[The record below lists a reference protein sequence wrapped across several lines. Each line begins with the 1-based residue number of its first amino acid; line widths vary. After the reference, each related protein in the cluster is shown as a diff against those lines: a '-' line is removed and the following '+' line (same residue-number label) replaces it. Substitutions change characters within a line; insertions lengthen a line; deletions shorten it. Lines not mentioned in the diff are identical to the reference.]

1 MFQNGDL
8 SHRSYR
14 SIDPIPGQLGIG
26 IGHLNAS
33 GGVAFQHGRQ
43 HRCPG
48 TGKGVQDMAARLCD
62 LHDVL
67 HELQRLFREMDA
79 VLRISVLEHTGQT
92 RYRTVDGHIS
102 VGAPDDVL
110 CLLAEAP
117 LLRAAVALI
126 PNCGASPDP
135 TGPLESVCRRGKLP
149 PVDEHTH
156 WGTELADLSRFIQ
169 PLSCPA
175 GPGALVLGVPV
186 KGRRSIC
193 IVQ

>member
-14 SIDPIPGQLGIG
+14 SINPLPGQLGIG
-26 IGHLNAS
+26 IGHLNTG

-48 TGKGVQDMAARLCD
+48 TGKGVQDTATRLRD

-67 HELQRLFREMDA
+67 HELQRLFREVDA
-79 VLRISVLEHTGQT
+79 VLRISVLKHTRQT
-92 RYRTVDGHIS
+92 RHRTVDGHIS

-117 LLRAAVALI
+117 LLRAAVALV
-126 PNCGASPDP
+126 PDSGASPDP

-149 PVDEHTH
+149 PVDEHTYRRT
-156 WGTELADLSRFIQ
+156 GLADLSRFIQ
-169 PLSCPA
+169 PLRRPA

>member
-1 MFQNGDL
+1 MVFQNGDL

-14 SIDPIPGQLGIG
+14 SIDPLPGQLGIG
-26 IGHLNAS
+26 IGHLNAG
-33 GGVAFQHGRQ
+33 GGVTFQHSRQ

-117 LLRAAVALI
+117 LLRTAVALI

-135 TGPLESVCRRGKLP
+135 TGP
-149 PVDEHTH
+149 
-156 WGTELADLSRFIQ
+156 I
-169 PLSCPA
+169 
-175 GPGALVLGVPV
+175 
-186 KGRRSIC
+186 
-193 IVQ
+193 